1 MYYKGL
7 EHSNAFLQTRKT
19 DMSCKIAWC
28 IVRFVCFEI
37 YGCLWPGFDMYV
49 ISVGFN
55 HLNEMSCVG
64 VKRSNLKL

>member
-1 MYYKGL
+1 
-7 EHSNAFLQTRKT
+7 
-19 DMSCKIAWC
+19 MSCKIAWC